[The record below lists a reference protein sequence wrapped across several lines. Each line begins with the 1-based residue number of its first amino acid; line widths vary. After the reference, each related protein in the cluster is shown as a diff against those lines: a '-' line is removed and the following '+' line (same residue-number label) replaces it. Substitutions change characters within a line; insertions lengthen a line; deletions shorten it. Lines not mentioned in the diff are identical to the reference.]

1 MEDKIINFKIDGI
14 SVSAAKG
21 ESIIEVARRI
31 GAYIPTMCYLPKT
44 TPNASCRMC
53 SVEVKGQD
61 GFVLSC
67 NTPPVE
73 GIEVITDSDTLYK
86 ERQNIMKMYNV
97 NHPLQCGV
105 CDKSGECDLQN
116 KTLDFGVA
124 EQTFAVRDQA
134 RKKKKWGVH
143 TYDPGLCIMCEKCT
157 AVCNEVVG
165 SEALYIKPGGYKSE
179 IDINLKN
186 CIECG
191 ECISVCPVGAMASTD
206 FKYSANAW
214 ELKKV
219 PSACA
224 HCSAA
229 CSLYYE
235 SKHAG
240 IDNTQIDGKIYRVTN
255 EADFTSLCGAGRF
268 GFDYENLTAAKD
280 KEAFSGALEAFKDA
294 KNVLFSSTITNE
306 EAYVLQ
312 KLKEKLGFNLVNDEA
327 KAFQIFMSEFSAA
340 ANESLYNATLKDLE
354 KSDFIISIG
363 SSISS
368 DNPMIRF
375 AMAKAVNHK
384 KAYIS
389 SVHPIKDPEITNL
402 ITQYIKNEVGSE
414 EAALAMIADVFVED
428 KSNQEAFFDSLD
440 LGYLSGESN
449 ISQEEIELLH
459 HFSKRKKSKVLVIG
473 EDVINHPRAKNIAQI
488 IGYLQNTGTFKVLII
503 PPVTN
508 SLGVSLICE
517 LDEQQEGSTVGY
529 NVQGDFT
536 LSSGGSGN
544 LDMPSLNQ
552 QEGTFVNID
561 KDLVVLNAGVAYKGY
576 ELNDIANALGVNSE
590 NIIDYTSQLGFKQVE
605 FDDLENSYD
614 NSGNAT
620 RGYKLKSV
628 KNRRKIKIDEIDEL
642 SEFNGSVIYS
652 CNPISQFNRVTAEC
666 EQIKEKLDLIGSE
679 QFAIASK
686 IKSGDTV
693 KFMVNGVEFTRHF
706 RVDRKLTGTI
716 ALNPNFD
723 MDTKVA
729 EYRYNQVKIEVANG
743 QYYY

>member
-1 MEDKIINFKIDGI
+1 MEDKMINFKIDGI

-21 ESIIEVARRI
+21 ESIIEVARRT
-31 GAYIPTMCYLPKT
+31 GSYIPTMCYLPKT

-53 SVEVKGQD
+53 SVEVKGHD

-116 KTLDFGVA
+116 KTLDFGIA

-134 RKKKKWGVH
+134 RRKKKWGVH

-165 SEALYIKPGGYKSE
+165 SEALFIKPGGYKSE
-179 IDINLKN
+179 IDIRLKN
-186 CIECG
+186 CIQCG
-191 ECISVCPVGAMASTD
+191 ECVSVCPVGAMASTD

-229 CSLYYE
+229 CSLNYE

-240 IDNTQIDGKIYRVTN
+240 IDNTHIDSKIYRVSN

-268 GFDYENLTAAKD
+268 GFDYENLTTTKD
-280 KEAFSGALEAFKDA
+280 EAAFSNAVTAFKDA
-294 KNVLFSSTITNE
+294 KNVLFTSTITNE

-312 KLKEKLGFNLVNDEA
+312 KLKEKLGFNLVNAEA
-327 KAFQIFMSEFSAA
+327 KAFQNFMANFATT
-340 ANESLYNATLKDLE
+340 ANESLYNATLDDLS
-354 KSDFIISIG
+354 KSDFILSIG
-363 SSISS
+363 CSISS

-375 AMAKAVNHK
+375 AMSKAVNHK
-384 KAYIS
+384 KAYIA

-402 ITQYIKNEVGSE
+402 VTQYVKNEVQSE
-414 EAALAMIADVFVED
+414 EAALSMISDAFVED
-428 KSNQEAFFDSLD
+428 KSGQEAFFESLD

-459 HFSKRKKSKVLVIG
+459 HFSKRKKSKILVVG
-473 EDVINHPRAKNIAQI
+473 EDVINHPRAKNIALI
-488 IGYLQNTGTFKVLII
+488 IGYLQKTGTFKVLIV

-517 LDEQQEGSTVGY
+517 LDEKQDGLSVGY
-529 NVQGDFT
+529 NTKGDFT
-536 LSSGGSGN
+536 LSSSGEGD

-561 KDLVVLNAGVAYKGY
+561 KDLVVLNAGVPYKAY
-576 ELNDIANALGVNSE
+576 ELNDIANVLGLKSE
-590 NIIDYTSQLGFKQVE
+590 NVIDYTPKLGFKDLV
-605 FDDLENSYD
+605 FDSLENSYD

-620 RGYKLKSV
+620 RGYKIESV
-628 KNRRKIKIDEIDEL
+628 KNKKRPKIDEVAQL
-642 SEFNGSVIYS
+642 SEFNGSVVYS

-666 EQIKEKLDLIGSE
+666 KQIKAKLDLIGSE
-679 QFAIASK
+679 QFATASK
-686 IKSGDTV
+686 IKSGDMV
-693 KFMVNGVEFTRHF
+693 IFVVNGVEFTRHF

-743 QYYY
+743 

>member
-1 MEDKIINFKIDGI
+1 MEDKMINFKIDGI
-14 SVSAAKG
+14 SVSANKG

-53 SVEVKGQD
+53 SVEVKGHD

-73 GIEVITDSDTLYK
+73 GIEVITDSETLYK

-116 KTLDFGVA
+116 KTLDFGIA
-124 EQTFAVRDQA
+124 EQTFAVRDQS

-165 SEALYIKPGGYKSE
+165 SEALFIKPGGYKSE
-179 IDINLKN
+179 IDIRLKN

-191 ECISVCPVGAMASTD
+191 ECISVCPVGAMASTE

-219 PSACA
+219 PSSCA

-240 IDNTQIDGKIYRVTN
+240 IDNTQIDSKIYRVTN
-255 EADFTSLCGAGRF
+255 DADFTSLCGAGRF
-268 GFDYENLTAAKD
+268 GFDYENLTTTKD
-280 KEAFSGALEAFKDA
+280 ETAFANAVEAFKDA
-294 KNVLFSSTITNE
+294 KNVLFTSTITNE

-312 KLKEKLGFNLVNDEA
+312 KLKEKLGFNLVNAEA
-327 KAFQIFMSEFSAA
+327 KAFQEFMHNFAST
-340 ANESLYNATLKDLE
+340 ANESLYNATLDDLA
-354 KSDFIISIG
+354 KSDFIVSVG

-368 DNPMIRF
+368 DNPMVRF
-375 AMAKAVNHK
+375 AMSKAVNHR
-384 KAYIS
+384 KAYIA

-402 ITQYIKNEVGSE
+402 VTQYIKNEVGSE
-414 EAALAMIADVFVED
+414 EAALAMIADAFIED
-428 KSNQEAFFDSLD
+428 KSAQEAFFDSLD

-449 ISQEEIELLH
+449 ISDEEIALLH
-459 HFSKRKKSKVLVIG
+459 HFSKRKKDKILVIG
-473 EDVINHPRAKNIAQI
+473 EDVINHPRAKNIAMI
-488 IGYLQNTGTFKVLII
+488 AGYLQQSGAFKVLII
-503 PPVTN
+503 PSVTN
-508 SLGVSLICE
+508 TLGVSLICE
-517 LDEQQEGSTVGY
+517 LDDKEEGSTLGY
-529 NVQGDFT
+529 NSKGDFT
-536 LSSGGSGN
+536 LSSSGDGD

-561 KDLVVLNAGVAYKGY
+561 KDLVVLNAGVPYKAY
-576 ELNDIANALGVNSE
+576 ELNDIANALGVVSE
-590 NIIDYTSQLGFKQVE
+590 NIIDYTAQLGFKNIA
-605 FDDLENSYD
+605 FDDLENSCD
-614 NSGNAT
+614 NSGNIT
-620 RGYKLKSV
+620 RGYKMKST
-628 KNRRKIKIDEIDEL
+628 KNRKKTKIDEVAEL
-642 SEFNGSVIYS
+642 SEYNGSVVYS

-666 EQIKEKLDLIGSE
+666 KQIAEKLDLIGSE
-679 QFAIASK
+679 QFATASK
-686 IKSGDTV
+686 IKSGDMV
-693 KFMVNGVEFTRHF
+693 KFVVNGVEFTRHF
-706 RVDRKLTGTI
+706 RVDRKLTGTV
-716 ALNPNFD
+716 AFNPNFD
-723 MDTKVA
+723 MDAKTS

-743 QYYY
+743 

>member
-1 MEDKIINFKIDGI
+1 MEDKMINFKIDGI

-21 ESIIEVARRI
+21 ESIIEVARRT

-53 SVEVKGQD
+53 SVEVVGHD

-165 SEALYIKPGGYKSE
+165 SEALFIKPGGYKSE
-179 IDINLKN
+179 IDIRLKN
-186 CIECG
+186 CIQCG
-191 ECISVCPVGAMASTD
+191 ECVSVCPVGAMASTE

-214 ELKKV
+214 ELQKV

-229 CSLYYE
+229 CSLNYE

-255 EADFTSLCGAGRF
+255 EADFASLCGAGRF
-268 GFDYENLTAAKD
+268 GFDYENLTTTKD
-280 KEAFSGALEAFKDA
+280 EATFNNAVTAFKDA
-294 KNVLFSSTITNE
+294 KNVLFTSTVTNE
-306 EAYVLQ
+306 EAYLLQ
-312 KLKEKLGFNLVNDEA
+312 KLKEKLGFNLVNAEA
-327 KAFQIFMSEFSAA
+327 KAFQDFMDNFATT
-340 ANESLYNATLKDLE
+340 ANESLYNATLDDLS
-354 KSDFIISIG
+354 KSDFIVSIG
-363 SSISS
+363 SAISN
-368 DNPMIRF
+368 DNPMVRF
-375 AMAKAVNHK
+375 AMSKAVNHK
-384 KAYIS
+384 KAYIAS
-389 SVHPIKDPEITNL
+389 IHPIKESEITNL
-402 ITQYIKNEVGSE
+402 VTQYIKNEVQSE
-414 EAALAMIADVFVED
+414 EAALAMIADAFVED
-428 KSNQEAFFDSLD
+428 KSGQEAFFDSLD
-440 LGYLSGESN
+440 TGYLSGESN
-449 ISQEEIELLH
+449 ISEEEIALLH
-459 HFSKRKKSKVLVIG
+459 HFSQRKKSKVLVVG
-473 EDVINHPRAKNIAQI
+473 EDVINHPRAKNIALLV
-488 IGYLQNTGTFKVLII
+488 GYLQKTGIFKVLIV

-508 SLGVSLICE
+508 SLGVSLICK
-517 LDEQQEGSTVGY
+517 LDEREDGTSVGY
-529 NVQGDFT
+529 NCKGDFT
-536 LSSGGSGN
+536 LSSIGDGD

-561 KDLVVLNAGVAYKGY
+561 KDLVVLNAGVAYKAY
-576 ELNDIANALGVNSE
+576 ELNDIANALGLESE
-590 NIIDYTSQLGFKQVE
+590 NVIDYTPKLGFKDIA

-614 NSGNAT
+614 NSGNAI
-620 RGYKLKSV
+620 RGYKIDSV
-628 KNRRKIKIDEIDEL
+628 KNRKRPKIDEVEEL
-642 SEFNGSVIYS
+642 DEFNGSVVYS

-666 EQIKEKLDLIGSE
+666 EQIAKKLYLIGSE
-679 QFAIASK
+679 QFARASK
-686 IKSGDTV
+686 IKSGDRVT
-693 KFMVNGVEFTRHF
+693 FNANGVAFTRIF
-706 RVDRKLTGTI
+706 KIDKKLTGTI

-729 EYRYNQVKIEVANG
+729 GYRYNQVKIEVANG
-743 QYYY
+743 